1 MSYNL
6 RLRRVAFD
14 NIAVGSVTGIE
25 RTAGTRSTEIL
36 CKENIAAPSAPSTY
50 RTTNAL
56 DLLITS
62 TGGKTTQYVNETI
75 INTN

>member
-14 NIAVGSVTGIE
+14 NIAVGSATGIE

-36 CKENIAAPSAPSTY
+36 AKENIAAPSAPSTY
-50 RTTNAL
+50 RTTNCL
-56 DLLITS
+56 DHILNQD
-62 TGGKTTQYVNETI
+62 GNPTTVYTNETI

>member
-6 RLRRVAFD
+6 RLRRVAYD
-14 NIAVGSVTGIE
+14 NIAVGSVAGIE

-36 CKENIAAPSAPSTY
+36 CKENINQPSSPSTY

-56 DLLITS
+56 DLMLNED
-62 TGGKTTQYVNETI
+62 GNKTTQYVNETI

>member
-6 RLRRVAFD
+6 RLRRCAFD

-36 CKENIAAPSAPSTY
+36 AKENVAAPSAPSTY
-50 RTTNAL
+50 HTTNAL
-56 DLLITS
+56 DSIITS
-62 TGGKTTQYVNETI
+62 TGGRTTAYVNETI

>member
-6 RLRRVAFD
+6 RLRRVAYD

-25 RTAGTRSTEIL
+25 RHKGTNSTEIL
-36 CKENIAAPSAPSTY
+36 ARENIAAPDAPSTY

-56 DLLITS
+56 DLMLNED
-62 TGGKTTQYVNETI
+62 GNKTTQYVNETI